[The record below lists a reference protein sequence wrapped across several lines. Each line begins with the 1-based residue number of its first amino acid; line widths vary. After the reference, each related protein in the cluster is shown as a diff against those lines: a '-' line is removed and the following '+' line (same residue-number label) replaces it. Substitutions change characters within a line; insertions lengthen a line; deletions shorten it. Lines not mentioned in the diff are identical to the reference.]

1 MYIIPPYRFT
11 VYAIGILLGYC
22 LRRFKDLKLTE
33 MQLNIGWFVSLSGL
47 VLTIIGTAMMSVAD
61 YEFSP
66 SNSAMYS
73 AFAPITWCLF
83 FGWVIFTSQLGNQS
97 ITINY
102 KITIPTN
109 FSFFL

>member
-11 VYAIGILLGYC
+11 VYAIGILLGYY

-33 MQLNIGWFVSLSGL
+33 LQLNIGWIVSLLGL
-47 VLTIIGTAMMSVAD
+47 VLTIIGTAIMSVAD

-83 FGWVIFTSQLGNQS
+83 FGWVIFTSQLGHTS
-97 ITINY
+97 TTAINIKPY
-102 KITIPTN
+102 YYN
-109 FSFFL
+109 